1 MKKTTSSSRR
11 MSYWTW
17 VENFRPIRN
26 IFDETMPIDGYLF
39 QPYGE
44 QWEFVKQ
51 HDLRYVWTLIITD
64 LPRSS
69 IWEITNGIH
78 IVNREGFLVTEMPFI
93 GDTYCNV
100 RY

>member
-1 MKKTTSSSRR
+1 MKRTTDNNRR

-17 VENFRPIRN
+17 VKKFRPIRN
-26 IFDETMPIDGYLF
+26 IFDESMPIDGCLF
-39 QPYGE
+39 HPYGE
-44 QWEFVKQ
+44 QWEFVKR
-51 HDLRYVWTLIITD
+51 HDSRHVWTLIITD

-93 GDTYCNV
+93 GETYCDI